1 MVWIAAGVT
10 LLDPATI
17 THAVL
22 EDELV
27 TVYTAGA
34 SFLTDFT
41 LQELQE
47 RLGAV
52 GVERVHRRALL
63 NLAAVTQLVPLET
76 GGYLARTTGGQSVE
90 VSRQSARA
98 LRRRLGL
105 RKAPGEVDDAEEPA
119 AAKKR

>member
-1 MVWIAAGVT
+1 VI
-10 LLDPATI
+10 LLDPASD

-47 RLGAV
+47 RLGPDR
-52 GVERVHRRALL
+52 VERVHRRALL
-63 NLAAVTQLVPLET
+63 NLAAITQLVPLDA
-76 GGYLARTTGGQSVE
+76 GGGRGEGGRRSGA
-90 VSRQSARA
+90 SAA
-98 LRRRLGL
+98 
-105 RKAPGEVDDAEEPA
+105 
-119 AAKKR
+119 